1 MGGHRPGLYDCSG
14 LTMKAWAAAGRP
26 IPRTSQEQWRLLPR
40 IDIKDMRPGDLIIY
54 HADASHVAM
63 YVGDGTIVHS
73 PRPGRHV
80 TLAGAGSMKILAVWS
95 GRTSRGSP
103 TFSPL
108 LRNASSLPRRSLP
121 RKPSVP
127 RNVSGATWQG
137 RARAC
142 AGGMFVMA
150 SPPPPPCPIPPDPC
164 QDAAY
169 DGAYDRGRSPCAIPF
184 PRRRPLSSPSG
195 ESTTVVPPRP
205 RGREGNPYRCPYPC
219 PYRKQRDVPAAE
231 TSHGGDLT
239 VLVIEDDPAGSITGP
254 ELSAAAGTRVRI
266 RTARNLTEAGRLLT
280 DDVDCILLDLALPVP
295 AGSAG
300 AAPAAAAPA
309 TASTTAAPGAEHRP
323 EPAPGR
329 ADELA
334 VLTHVLRIAPLHAVL
349 VLTAQDDTELAAE
362 AVRVGAQDYLFRGEL
377 DARVL
382 SRAIRYAVERK
393 RADIAQH
400 QLTESGLRAQE
411 NARLER
417 GLLPTP
423 LLEGSDLSFAARYRP
438 GRSRALLG
446 GDFYDTVR
454 TPDGTVHAMI
464 GDVCG
469 HGPDE
474 AALGVELRIAWRA
487 LTLAGLCGDQLL
499 STLQQVL
506 EHAAE
511 RGDLRDARHRRHRPR
526 RAPRRTSAWPATP
539 HRCWPAT
546 AGLHGCSRT
555 RMAARR
561 SGCCRAPGG
570 RGAKASWAG
579 VEPDDV
585 HGRADRGPR
594 RRGQQSAAGPGRH
607 GRDGQQPAGAG
618 ADGRRP
624 VGGRGRRGAGA
635 ERRRA
640 DGRRGGAAAGPRS
653 GADTATGPG
662 APRAPAPY
670 RPPGLLLLPRALSA
684 RRCTARRARHCWNRP
699 GGLRRHRPRP
709 P

>member
-1 MGGHRPGLYDCSG
+1 MP
-14 LTMKAWAAAGRP
+14 
-26 IPRTSQEQWRLLPR
+26 
-40 IDIKDMRPGDLIIY
+40 
-54 HADASHVAM
+54 
-63 YVGDGTIVHS
+63 
-73 PRPGRHV
+73 
-80 TLAGAGSMKILAVWS
+80 
-95 GRTSRGSP
+95 
-103 TFSPL
+103 
-108 LRNASSLPRRSLP
+108 
-121 RKPSVP
+121 VP
-127 RNVSGATWQG
+127 
-137 RARAC
+137 
-142 AGGMFVMA
+142 
-150 SPPPPPCPIPPDPC
+150 
-164 QDAAY
+164 
-169 DGAYDRGRSPCAIPF
+169 
-184 PRRRPLSSPSG
+184 
-195 ESTTVVPPRP
+195 VPVPQ
-205 RGREGNPYRCPYPC
+205 
-219 PYRKQRDVPAAE
+219 QRDVPAAE

-295 AGSAG
+295 AGSAA

-506 EHAAE
+506 EHE
-511 RGDLRDARHRRHRPR
+511 RQSEEIFATLCTVDIAPDGR
-526 RAPRRTSAWPATP
+526 RAGLCLAGHPAP
-539 HRCWPAT
+539 LLA
-546 AGLHGCSRT
+546 
-555 RMAARR
+555 
-561 SGCCRAPGG
+561 
-570 RGAKASWAG
+570 
-579 VEPDDV
+579 
-585 HGRADRGPR
+585 
-594 RRGQQSAAGPGRH
+594 RH
-607 GRDGQQPAGAG
+607 GRPARLLPYEDGGPALG
-618 ADGRRP
+618 
-624 VGGRGRRGAGA
+624 
-635 ERRRA
+635 
-640 DGRRGGAAAGPRS
+640 
-653 GADTATGPG
+653 
-662 APRAPAPY
+662 
-670 RPPGLLLLPRALSA
+670 LLPRARWPRRQVELGGEWSLMMYTDGLIEGRVGAGSSQRLGQDGMVAMVNSRLEQGLTGEDLLEAAVAEVRELNGGELTDDVAVLLLGRDPERIRRRGRSA
-684 RRCTARRARHCWNRP
+684 SRSGPVSTAPAAAP
-699 GGLRRHRPRP
+699 AASAQRP
-709 P
+709 PLYGP